1 MITLSCNAS
10 FSLALSTLDKIT
22 FIEIENTNLQCKR
35 KNKGHKSETIG
46 SNPSPVT
53 N

>member
-1 MITLSCNAS
+1 MLL
-10 FSLALSTLDKIT
+10 FSLVVSTLDKIT
-22 FIEIENTNLQCKR
+22 FIEIGNTNLQCKR
-35 KNKGHKSETIG
+35 KNKGHKSETIR

>member
-1 MITLSCNAS
+1 MLV
-10 FSLALSTLDKIT
+10 FSLVVSTLDKIT
-22 FIEIENTNLQCKR
+22 FIEIGNTNLQCKR